1 MKKRTYRVAI
11 LNTHPIQYFAPLY
24 KRIAQEPEIDLTV
37 YYCSHQG
44 VDEYADSDF
53 GKPIKWDL
61 PLLEGYRYRFLP
73 NLRRR
78 DQVNGG
84 TSLINPSIVKEIR
97 KGHYDVLWLHGYTF
111 ISDWLALATARL
123 SGTKIFYR
131 SESSLSYDR
140 RVNRP
145 RSVRLIKPL
154 LLRSLFKQ
162 IKCFLAIGTLNKE
175 FYLHYGARPEQIYHV
190 PYAVDNEY
198 FASKVS
204 ECRAQRDDIRASM
217 GINPND
223 IVFLFAAKMTPKKS
237 PLELLQAYERLAD
250 LPNKA
255 IIMAGDGELRTELE
269 AYVDKHKLSGVHFV
283 GFLNQS
289 ELPKCYAISDVFVR
303 ADGLYKGDW
312 GLTVNEAMAAE
323 LAIIASDSIGVTT
336 DLVKTDENG
345 LVVRFGDLADLARA
359 MRRMVLDPEACLRMG
374 KRSAEIISGW
384 GFDQCVKGVL
394 NALYSIDQRGAKGV

>member
-1 MKKRTYRVAI
+1 MENRTYRLAI

-44 VDEYADSDF
+44 INEYTDPDF
-53 GKPIKWDL
+53 GKSIKWDL

-84 TSLINPSIVKEIR
+84 TSLINPGIIKEIG
-97 KGHYDVLWLHGYTF
+97 KGRYDVLWLHGYTF

-131 SESSLSYDR
+131 SESSLSYDS
-140 RVNRP
+140 RVDRP
-145 RSVRLIKPL
+145 RSVRLLKPL

-162 IKCFLAIGTLNKE
+162 INCFLAIGTLNKE

-204 ECRAQRDDIRASM
+204 DCREQREAIRAAM
-217 GINPND
+217 GIGVND
-223 IVFLFAAKMTPKKS
+223 IVFLFAAKMTPRKS
-237 PLELLQAYERLAD
+237 PLELLQAYARLGD
-250 LPNKA
+250 SPNKA
-255 IIMAGDGELRTELE
+255 IIMAGDGELRAELE
-269 AYVDKHKLSGVHFV
+269 AYVEKHKLSGVHFV

-289 ELPKCYAISDVFVR
+289 ELPKYYAVSDVFVR

-336 DLVKTDENG
+336 DLVKPEENG
-345 LVVRFGDLADLARA
+345 IVVRFGDTEDLARA
-359 MRRMVLDPEACLRMG
+359 MGRMVGDPEACRRMG

-394 NALYSIDQRGAKGV
+394 NALYSIDQRGAMAI